1 MLRVQGFEVLVH
13 TQHVGAVFG
22 TCWYSSCWVAV
33 YSRCGDD
40 SEACSTVLEKLKGKF
55 TKRRWWKIMTPHNV
69 KESMQVK
76 ELDNCKRELTS
87 SQRFH
92 TFIEVLA
99 LTAKEP
105 ILPASWS
112 SQKVFKGCFLPLQS
126 AAPLTLPGIQQILSS
141 TWKQR
146 ELLKYHVSNFYANS
160 NSTTPW

>member
-1 MLRVQGFEVLVH
+1 
-13 TQHVGAVFG
+13 
-22 TCWYSSCWVAV
+22 
-33 YSRCGDD
+33 
-40 SEACSTVLEKLKGKF
+40 
-55 TKRRWWKIMTPHNV
+55 MTPHNV

-99 LTAKEP
+99 LTAKES

-126 AAPLTLPGIQQILSS
+126 AAPQHSLGSNKYYLPHEN
-141 TWKQR
+141 K
-146 ELLKYHVSNFYANS
+146 ENC
-160 NSTTPW
+160 